1 MSTKAERRASYENR
15 VDQDGRLTGKH
26 IKTLLHLQ
34 DLHSENDLLKAR
46 IAELELQQ
54 AKAARCDLLE
64 REVEKLRSDLSK
76 CEELHQM
83 ANDAK
88 EKLHQMQKDCLMKI
102 DENCTALTE
111 KHKVEIMR
119 IVSEKLEAEN
129 SWVLEKQ
136 QLKEKNEGLLK
147 ENKILK
153 EQLECLERT
162 GSDAA
167 KLSSA
172 LQEAKVTIESLK
184 QNCEQLKEEKSI
196 LEKSVRDFSME
207 NESLSTELDSLKS
220 RIAVLEMQS
229 KLAKAS
235 KAEEQDQAMEIAN
248 LKELIQEL
256 EGKNNTL
263 TEEIDKLDKDNK
275 LLEFN
280 LQDSAQALKHMYKER
295 DLLKNRITGLLN
307 EIAALKSQTPEK
319 HTFVDFVHLKRDYNS
334 LKEEHEK
341 LLKRRSSKTNVL
353 PTLKATDTTLVTRAS
368 SGGTVRSAAAAAAAA
383 AGRVGSFS

>member
-1 MSTKAERRASYENR
+1 MGLSWANEHTTSFRFF
-15 VDQDGRLTGKH
+15 GL
-26 IKTLLHLQ
+26 ITLLLSLWKLQ
-34 DLHSENDLLKAR
+34 CSFKQSFETLVLRKKTSEFQVIFLEVSSPETNKYLVGGVVADFHVKYEDIMSLCEDQMLATRWIQLSLFNCKTSIHVSNYSIPIEFNINQSRYETRAQEWVVR
-46 IAELELQQ
+46 LIAEESLQNFFYNNHEF
-54 AKAARCDLLE
+54 DNL
-64 REVEKLRSDLSK
+64 
-76 CEELHQM
+76 
-83 ANDAK
+83 
-88 EKLHQMQKDCLMKI
+88 QKF
-102 DENCTALTE
+102 
-111 KHKVEIMR
+111 
-119 IVSEKLEAEN
+119 
-129 SWVLEKQ
+129 
-136 QLKEKNEGLLK
+136 
-147 ENKILK
+147 
-153 EQLECLERT
+153 
-162 GSDAA
+162 
-167 KLSSA
+167 SSA

-184 QNCEQLKEEKSI
+184 QNCEQLKEEKGI

-207 NESLSTELDSLKS
+207 NESLSTEVDSLKS

-235 KAEEQDQAMEIAN
+235 KAEEEDRAIEIAN

-256 EGKNNTL
+256 EDKNKTL

-307 EIAALKSQTPEK
+307 EIAALKSYTPDK

-341 LLKRRSSKTNVL
+341 LLKRRSSKTKVL

-368 SGGTVRSAAAAAAAA
+368 SGGTVRSTAAAA

>member
-76 CEELHQM
+76 CQELHQI

-88 EKLHQMQKDCLMKI
+88 EKLQQMQKDCLMKI
-102 DENCTALTE
+102 DENGTALTE
-111 KHKVEIMR
+111 KHKMEIMR

-136 QLKEKNEGLLK
+136 QLTERNEGLLK

-167 KLSSA
+167 KFSSA

-184 QNCEQLKEEKSI
+184 QNCEQLKEEKGI

-207 NESLSTELDSLKS
+207 NESLSTEVDSLKS

-235 KAEEQDQAMEIAN
+235 KAEEEDRAIEIAN

-256 EGKNNTL
+256 EDKNKTL

-307 EIAALKSQTPEK
+307 EIAALKSHTPDK

-341 LLKRRSSKTNVL
+341 LLKRRSSKTKVL

-368 SGGTVRSAAAAAAAA
+368 SGGTVRSTAAAA

>member
-1 MSTKAERRASYENR
+1 MGLSWAN
-15 VDQDGRLTGKH
+15 KH
-26 IKTLLHLQ
+26 TTSFRFFGLITLLLSLWKLQCSFKQSFETLVLRKKTSEFQVIFLEVSSPETNKHLVGGVVADFHVKYEDIMSLCEDQ
-34 DLHSENDLLKAR
+34 MLATRWIQLSLFNCKTSIHVSNYSIPIEFNINQSRYETRAQEWVVRL
-46 IAELELQQ
+46 IAEESLQNFFYNNHEF
-54 AKAARCDLLE
+54 DNL
-64 REVEKLRSDLSK
+64 
-76 CEELHQM
+76 
-83 ANDAK
+83 
-88 EKLHQMQKDCLMKI
+88 QKF
-102 DENCTALTE
+102 
-111 KHKVEIMR
+111 
-119 IVSEKLEAEN
+119 
-129 SWVLEKQ
+129 
-136 QLKEKNEGLLK
+136 
-147 ENKILK
+147 
-153 EQLECLERT
+153 
-162 GSDAA
+162 
-167 KLSSA
+167 SSA

-184 QNCEQLKEEKSI
+184 QNCEQLKEEKGI

-207 NESLSTELDSLKS
+207 NESLSTEVDSLKS

-235 KAEEQDQAMEIAN
+235 KAEEEDRAIEIAN

-256 EGKNNTL
+256 EDKNKTL

-307 EIAALKSQTPEK
+307 EIAALKSHTPDK

-341 LLKRRSSKTNVL
+341 LLKRRSSKTKVL

-368 SGGTVRSAAAAAAAA
+368 SGGTVRSTAAAA

>member
-76 CEELHQM
+76 CQELHQI

-88 EKLHQMQKDCLMKI
+88 EKLQQMQKDCLMKI

-111 KHKVEIMR
+111 KHKMEIMR

-136 QLKEKNEGLLK
+136 QLTERNEGLLK

-162 GSDAA
+162 GSNAA
-167 KLSSA
+167 KFSSA

-184 QNCEQLKEEKSI
+184 QNCEQLKEEKGI

-207 NESLSTELDSLKS
+207 NESLSTEVDSLKS

-235 KAEEQDQAMEIAN
+235 KAEEEDRAIEIAN

-256 EGKNNTL
+256 EDKNKTL

-307 EIAALKSQTPEK
+307 EIAALKSHTPDK

-341 LLKRRSSKTNVL
+341 LLKRRSSKTKVL

-368 SGGTVRSAAAAAAAA
+368 SGGTVRSTAAAA

>member
-1 MSTKAERRASYENR
+1 MGLSWANEHTTSFRFF
-15 VDQDGRLTGKH
+15 GL
-26 IKTLLHLQ
+26 ITLLLSLWKLQCSFKQSFETLVLRKKTSEFQVIFLEVSSPETNKHLVGGVVADFHVKYEDIMSLCEDQ
-34 DLHSENDLLKAR
+34 MLATRWIQLSLFNCKTSIHVSNYSIPIEFNINQSRYETRAQEWVVRL
-46 IAELELQQ
+46 IAEESLQNFFYNNHEF
-54 AKAARCDLLE
+54 DNL
-64 REVEKLRSDLSK
+64 
-76 CEELHQM
+76 
-83 ANDAK
+83 
-88 EKLHQMQKDCLMKI
+88 QKF
-102 DENCTALTE
+102 
-111 KHKVEIMR
+111 
-119 IVSEKLEAEN
+119 
-129 SWVLEKQ
+129 
-136 QLKEKNEGLLK
+136 
-147 ENKILK
+147 
-153 EQLECLERT
+153 
-162 GSDAA
+162 
-167 KLSSA
+167 SSA

-184 QNCEQLKEEKSI
+184 QNCEQLKEEKGI

-207 NESLSTELDSLKS
+207 NESLSTEVDSLKS

-235 KAEEQDQAMEIAN
+235 KAEEEDRAIEIAN

-256 EGKNNTL
+256 EDKNKTL

-307 EIAALKSQTPEK
+307 EIAALKSHTPDK

-341 LLKRRSSKTNVL
+341 LLKRRSSKTKVL
-353 PTLKATDTTLVTRAS
+353 PTLKATDTTLVTQAS
-368 SGGTVRSAAAAAAAA
+368 SGGTVRSTAAAA

>member
-1 MSTKAERRASYENR
+1 MGLSWANEHTTSFRFF
-15 VDQDGRLTGKH
+15 GL
-26 IKTLLHLQ
+26 ITLLLSLWKLQCSFKQSFETLVLRKKTSEFQVIFLEVSSPETNKHLVGGVVADFHVKYEDIMSLCEDQ
-34 DLHSENDLLKAR
+34 MLATRWIQLSLFNCKTSIHVSNYSIPIEFNINQSRYETRAQEWVVRL
-46 IAELELQQ
+46 IAEESLQNFFYNNHEF
-54 AKAARCDLLE
+54 DNL
-64 REVEKLRSDLSK
+64 
-76 CEELHQM
+76 
-83 ANDAK
+83 
-88 EKLHQMQKDCLMKI
+88 QKF
-102 DENCTALTE
+102 
-111 KHKVEIMR
+111 
-119 IVSEKLEAEN
+119 
-129 SWVLEKQ
+129 
-136 QLKEKNEGLLK
+136 
-147 ENKILK
+147 
-153 EQLECLERT
+153 
-162 GSDAA
+162 
-167 KLSSA
+167 SSA

-184 QNCEQLKEEKSI
+184 QNCEQLKEEKGI

-207 NESLSTELDSLKS
+207 NESLSTEVDSLKS

-235 KAEEQDQAMEIAN
+235 KAEEEDRAIEIAN

-256 EGKNNTL
+256 EDKNKTL

-307 EIAALKSQTPEK
+307 EIAALKSYTPDK

-341 LLKRRSSKTNVL
+341 LLKRRSSKTKVL

-368 SGGTVRSAAAAAAAA
+368 SGGTVRSTAAAA

>member
-1 MSTKAERRASYENR
+1 MGLSWANEHTTSFRFF
-15 VDQDGRLTGKH
+15 GL
-26 IKTLLHLQ
+26 ITLLLSLWKLQCSFKQSFETLVLRKKTSEFQVIFLEVSSPETNKHLVGGVVADFHVKYEGIMSLCEDQ
-34 DLHSENDLLKAR
+34 MLATRWIQLSLFNCKTSSYIDVSNYSIPIEFNINQSRYETRAQEWVVRL
-46 IAELELQQ
+46 IAEESLQNFFYNNHEF
-54 AKAARCDLLE
+54 DNL
-64 REVEKLRSDLSK
+64 
-76 CEELHQM
+76 
-83 ANDAK
+83 
-88 EKLHQMQKDCLMKI
+88 QKF
-102 DENCTALTE
+102 
-111 KHKVEIMR
+111 
-119 IVSEKLEAEN
+119 
-129 SWVLEKQ
+129 
-136 QLKEKNEGLLK
+136 
-147 ENKILK
+147 
-153 EQLECLERT
+153 
-162 GSDAA
+162 
-167 KLSSA
+167 SSA

-184 QNCEQLKEEKSI
+184 QNCEQLKEEKGI

-207 NESLSTELDSLKS
+207 NESLSTEVDSLKS

-235 KAEEQDQAMEIAN
+235 KAEEEDRAIEIAN

-256 EGKNNTL
+256 EDKNKTL

-307 EIAALKSQTPEK
+307 EIAALKSHTPDK

-341 LLKRRSSKTNVL
+341 LLKRRSSKTKVL

-368 SGGTVRSAAAAAAAA
+368 SGGTVRSTAAAAA

>member
-1 MSTKAERRASYENR
+1 MGLSWANEHTTSFRFF
-15 VDQDGRLTGKH
+15 GL
-26 IKTLLHLQ
+26 ITLLLSLWKLQCSFKQSFETLVLRRKKTSEFQVIFLEVSSPETNKHLVGGVVADFHVKYEDIMSLCEDQ
-34 DLHSENDLLKAR
+34 MLATRWIQLSLFNCKTSIHVSNYSIPIEFNINQSRYETRAQEWVVRL
-46 IAELELQQ
+46 IAEESLQNFFYNNHEF
-54 AKAARCDLLE
+54 DNL
-64 REVEKLRSDLSK
+64 
-76 CEELHQM
+76 
-83 ANDAK
+83 
-88 EKLHQMQKDCLMKI
+88 QKF
-102 DENCTALTE
+102 
-111 KHKVEIMR
+111 
-119 IVSEKLEAEN
+119 
-129 SWVLEKQ
+129 
-136 QLKEKNEGLLK
+136 
-147 ENKILK
+147 
-153 EQLECLERT
+153 
-162 GSDAA
+162 
-167 KLSSA
+167 SSA

-184 QNCEQLKEEKSI
+184 QNCEQLKEEKGI

-207 NESLSTELDSLKS
+207 NESLSTEVESLKS

-235 KAEEQDQAMEIAN
+235 KAEEEDRAIEIAN

-256 EGKNNTL
+256 EDKNKTL

-307 EIAALKSQTPEK
+307 EIAALKSHTPDK

-341 LLKRRSSKTNVL
+341 LLKRRSSKTKVL

-368 SGGTVRSAAAAAAAA
+368 SGGTVRSTAAAA

>member
-1 MSTKAERRASYENR
+1 MIFLEVSSPETNKHLVGGVVADFHVKYEDIMSLCEDQMLATRWIQLSLFNCKTSIHVSNYSIPIEFNFNQSRYETRAQEW
-15 VDQDGRLTGKH
+15 VVRL
-26 IKTLLHLQ
+26 
-34 DLHSENDLLKAR
+34 
-46 IAELELQQ
+46 IAEESLQNFFYNNHEF
-54 AKAARCDLLE
+54 DNL
-64 REVEKLRSDLSK
+64 
-76 CEELHQM
+76 
-83 ANDAK
+83 
-88 EKLHQMQKDCLMKI
+88 QKF
-102 DENCTALTE
+102 
-111 KHKVEIMR
+111 
-119 IVSEKLEAEN
+119 
-129 SWVLEKQ
+129 
-136 QLKEKNEGLLK
+136 
-147 ENKILK
+147 
-153 EQLECLERT
+153 
-162 GSDAA
+162 
-167 KLSSA
+167 SSA

-184 QNCEQLKEEKSI
+184 QNCEQLKEEKGI

-207 NESLSTELDSLKS
+207 NESLLTEVDSLKS

-235 KAEEQDQAMEIAN
+235 KAEEEDRAIEIAN

-256 EGKNNTL
+256 EDKNKTL

-307 EIAALKSQTPEK
+307 EIAALKSYTPDK

-341 LLKRRSSKTNVL
+341 LLKRRSSKTKVL

-368 SGGTVRSAAAAAAAA
+368 SGGTVRSTAAAAA

>member
-76 CEELHQM
+76 CQELHQI

-88 EKLHQMQKDCLMKI
+88 EKLQQMQKDCLMKI

-111 KHKVEIMR
+111 KHKMEIMR

-136 QLKEKNEGLLK
+136 QLTERNEGLLK

-167 KLSSA
+167 KFSSA

-184 QNCEQLKEEKSI
+184 QNCEQLKEEKGI

-207 NESLSTELDSLKS
+207 NESLSTEVDSLKS

-235 KAEEQDQAMEIAN
+235 KAEEEDRAIEIAN

-256 EGKNNTL
+256 EDKNKTL

-307 EIAALKSQTPEK
+307 EIAALKSHTPDK

-341 LLKRRSSKTNVL
+341 LLKRRSSKTKVL

-368 SGGTVRSAAAAAAAA
+368 SGGTVRSTAAAA

>member
-1 MSTKAERRASYENR
+1 MIFLEVSSPETNKHLVGGVVADFHVKYEGIMSLCEDQMLATRWIQLSLFNCKTSSYIDVSNYSIPIEFNFNQSRYETRAQEW
-15 VDQDGRLTGKH
+15 VVRL
-26 IKTLLHLQ
+26 
-34 DLHSENDLLKAR
+34 
-46 IAELELQQ
+46 IAEESLQNFFYNNHEF
-54 AKAARCDLLE
+54 DNL
-64 REVEKLRSDLSK
+64 
-76 CEELHQM
+76 
-83 ANDAK
+83 
-88 EKLHQMQKDCLMKI
+88 QKF
-102 DENCTALTE
+102 
-111 KHKVEIMR
+111 
-119 IVSEKLEAEN
+119 
-129 SWVLEKQ
+129 
-136 QLKEKNEGLLK
+136 
-147 ENKILK
+147 
-153 EQLECLERT
+153 
-162 GSDAA
+162 
-167 KLSSA
+167 SSA

-184 QNCEQLKEEKSI
+184 QNCEQLKEEKGI

-207 NESLSTELDSLKS
+207 NESLLTEVDSLKS

-235 KAEEQDQAMEIAN
+235 KAEEEDRAIEIAN

-256 EGKNNTL
+256 EDKNKTL

-307 EIAALKSQTPEK
+307 EIAALKSHTPDK

-341 LLKRRSSKTNVL
+341 LLKRRSSKTKVL

-368 SGGTVRSAAAAAAAA
+368 SGGTVRSTAAAAA

>member
-1 MSTKAERRASYENR
+1 MGLSWANEHTTSFRFF
-15 VDQDGRLTGKH
+15 GL
-26 IKTLLHLQ
+26 ITLLLSLWKLQCSFKQSFETLVLRKKTSEFQVIFLEVSSPETNKHLVGGVVADFHVKYEDIMSLCEDQ
-34 DLHSENDLLKAR
+34 MLATRWIQLSLFNCKTSIHVSNYSIPIEFNINQSRYETRAQEWVVRL
-46 IAELELQQ
+46 IAEESLQNFFYNNHEF
-54 AKAARCDLLE
+54 DNL
-64 REVEKLRSDLSK
+64 
-76 CEELHQM
+76 
-83 ANDAK
+83 
-88 EKLHQMQKDCLMKI
+88 QKF
-102 DENCTALTE
+102 
-111 KHKVEIMR
+111 
-119 IVSEKLEAEN
+119 
-129 SWVLEKQ
+129 
-136 QLKEKNEGLLK
+136 
-147 ENKILK
+147 
-153 EQLECLERT
+153 
-162 GSDAA
+162 
-167 KLSSA
+167 SSA

-184 QNCEQLKEEKSI
+184 QNCEQLKEEKGI

-207 NESLSTELDSLKS
+207 NESLSTEVDSLKS

-235 KAEEQDQAMEIAN
+235 KAEEEDRAIEIAN

-256 EGKNNTL
+256 EDKNKTL

-307 EIAALKSQTPEK
+307 EIAALKSYTPDK

-341 LLKRRSSKTNVL
+341 LLKRRSSKTKVL

-368 SGGTVRSAAAAAAAA
+368 SGGTVRSTAAAAA

>member
-1 MSTKAERRASYENR
+1 MIFLEVSSPETNKHLVGGVVADFHVKYEDIMSLCEDQMLATRWIQLSLFNCKTSSYIDVSNYSIPIEFNFNQSRYETRAQEW
-15 VDQDGRLTGKH
+15 VVRL
-26 IKTLLHLQ
+26 
-34 DLHSENDLLKAR
+34 
-46 IAELELQQ
+46 IAEESLQNFFYNNHEF
-54 AKAARCDLLE
+54 DNL
-64 REVEKLRSDLSK
+64 
-76 CEELHQM
+76 
-83 ANDAK
+83 
-88 EKLHQMQKDCLMKI
+88 QKF
-102 DENCTALTE
+102 
-111 KHKVEIMR
+111 
-119 IVSEKLEAEN
+119 
-129 SWVLEKQ
+129 
-136 QLKEKNEGLLK
+136 
-147 ENKILK
+147 
-153 EQLECLERT
+153 
-162 GSDAA
+162 
-167 KLSSA
+167 SSA

-184 QNCEQLKEEKSI
+184 QNCEQLKEEKGI

-207 NESLSTELDSLKS
+207 NESLLTEVDSLKS

-235 KAEEQDQAMEIAN
+235 KAEEEDRAIEIAN

-256 EGKNNTL
+256 EDKNKTL

-307 EIAALKSQTPEK
+307 EIAALKSHTPDK

-341 LLKRRSSKTNVL
+341 LLKRRSSKTKVL

-368 SGGTVRSAAAAAAAA
+368 SGGTVRSTAAAAA

>member
-1 MSTKAERRASYENR
+1 MGLSWANEHTTSFRFF
-15 VDQDGRLTGKH
+15 GL
-26 IKTLLHLQ
+26 ITLLLSLWKLQCSFKQSFETLVLRKKTSEFQVIFLEVSSPETNKHLVGGVVADFHVKYEDIMSLCEDQ
-34 DLHSENDLLKAR
+34 MLATRWIQLSLFNCKTSIHVSNYSIPIEFNINQSRYETRAQEWVVRL
-46 IAELELQQ
+46 IAEESLQNFFYNNHEF
-54 AKAARCDLLE
+54 DNL
-64 REVEKLRSDLSK
+64 
-76 CEELHQM
+76 
-83 ANDAK
+83 
-88 EKLHQMQKDCLMKI
+88 QKF
-102 DENCTALTE
+102 
-111 KHKVEIMR
+111 
-119 IVSEKLEAEN
+119 
-129 SWVLEKQ
+129 
-136 QLKEKNEGLLK
+136 
-147 ENKILK
+147 
-153 EQLECLERT
+153 
-162 GSDAA
+162 
-167 KLSSA
+167 SSA

-184 QNCEQLKEEKSI
+184 QNCEQLKEEKGI

-207 NESLSTELDSLKS
+207 NESLSTEVDSLKS

-235 KAEEQDQAMEIAN
+235 KAEEEDRAIEIAN

-256 EGKNNTL
+256 EDKNKTL

-307 EIAALKSQTPEK
+307 EIAALKSHTPDK

-341 LLKRRSSKTNVL
+341 LLKRRSSKTKVL

-368 SGGTVRSAAAAAAAA
+368 SGGTVRSTAAAA

>member
-1 MSTKAERRASYENR
+1 MGLSWANEHTTSFRFF
-15 VDQDGRLTGKH
+15 GL
-26 IKTLLHLQ
+26 ITLLLSLWKLQCSFKQSFETLVLRRKKTSEFQVIFLEVSSPETNKHLVGGVVADFHVKYEDIMSLCEDQ
-34 DLHSENDLLKAR
+34 MLATRWIQLSLFNCKTSSYIRVSNYSIPIKFNINQSRYETRAQEWVVRL
-46 IAELELQQ
+46 IAEESLQNFFYNNH
-54 AKAARCDLLE
+54 AFD
-64 REVEKLRSDLSK
+64 
-76 CEELHQM
+76 
-83 ANDAK
+83 
-88 EKLHQMQKDCLMKI
+88 
-102 DENCTALTE
+102 
-111 KHKVEIMR
+111 
-119 IVSEKLEAEN
+119 
-129 SWVLEKQ
+129 
-136 QLKEKNEGLLK
+136 
-147 ENKILK
+147 IL
-153 EQLECLERT
+153 QT
-162 GSDAA
+162 
-167 KLSSA
+167 LSSA
-172 LQEAKVTIESLK
+172 LQEGKVTIESLK
-184 QNCEQLKEEKSI
+184 QNCEQLKEEKGI

-207 NESLSTELDSLKS
+207 NESLSTEVESLKS

-235 KAEEQDQAMEIAN
+235 KAEEEDRAIEIAN

-256 EGKNNTL
+256 EDKNKTL

-307 EIAALKSQTPEK
+307 EIAALKSHTPDK

-341 LLKRRSSKTNVL
+341 LLKRRSSKTKVL

-368 SGGTVRSAAAAAAAA
+368 SGGTVRSTAAAAA

>member
-1 MSTKAERRASYENR
+1 MGLSWANEHTTSFRFF
-15 VDQDGRLTGKH
+15 GL
-26 IKTLLHLQ
+26 ITLLLSLWKLQCSFKQSFEILVLRKKTSEFQVIFLEVSSPETNKHLVGGVVADFHVKYEDIMSLCEDQ
-34 DLHSENDLLKAR
+34 MLATRWIQLSLFNCKTSIHVSNYSIPIEFNINQSRYETRAQEWVVRL
-46 IAELELQQ
+46 IAEESLQNFFYNNHEF
-54 AKAARCDLLE
+54 DNL
-64 REVEKLRSDLSK
+64 
-76 CEELHQM
+76 
-83 ANDAK
+83 
-88 EKLHQMQKDCLMKI
+88 QKF
-102 DENCTALTE
+102 
-111 KHKVEIMR
+111 
-119 IVSEKLEAEN
+119 
-129 SWVLEKQ
+129 
-136 QLKEKNEGLLK
+136 
-147 ENKILK
+147 
-153 EQLECLERT
+153 
-162 GSDAA
+162 
-167 KLSSA
+167 SSA

-184 QNCEQLKEEKSI
+184 QNCEQLKEEKGI

-207 NESLSTELDSLKS
+207 NESLSTEVDSLKS

-235 KAEEQDQAMEIAN
+235 KAEEEDRAIEIAN

-256 EGKNNTL
+256 EDKNKTL

-307 EIAALKSQTPEK
+307 EIAALKSHTPDK

-341 LLKRRSSKTNVL
+341 LLKRRSSKTKVL

-368 SGGTVRSAAAAAAAA
+368 SGGTVRSTAAAAA

>member
-1 MSTKAERRASYENR
+1 MGLSWANEHTTSFRFF
-15 VDQDGRLTGKH
+15 GL
-26 IKTLLHLQ
+26 ITLLLSLWKLQCSFKQSFETLVLRKKTSEFQVIFLEVSSPETNKHLVGGVVADFHVKYEDIMSLCEDQ
-34 DLHSENDLLKAR
+34 MLATRWIQLSLFNCKTSIHVSNYSIPIEFNINQSRYETRAQEWVVRL
-46 IAELELQQ
+46 IAEESLQNFFYNNHEF
-54 AKAARCDLLE
+54 DNL
-64 REVEKLRSDLSK
+64 
-76 CEELHQM
+76 
-83 ANDAK
+83 
-88 EKLHQMQKDCLMKI
+88 QKF
-102 DENCTALTE
+102 
-111 KHKVEIMR
+111 
-119 IVSEKLEAEN
+119 
-129 SWVLEKQ
+129 
-136 QLKEKNEGLLK
+136 
-147 ENKILK
+147 
-153 EQLECLERT
+153 
-162 GSDAA
+162 
-167 KLSSA
+167 SSA

-184 QNCEQLKEEKSI
+184 QNCEQLKEEKGI

-207 NESLSTELDSLKS
+207 NESLSTEVDSLKS

-235 KAEEQDQAMEIAN
+235 KAEEEDRAIEIAN

-256 EGKNNTL
+256 EDKNKTL

-307 EIAALKSQTPEK
+307 EIAALKSHTPDK

-341 LLKRRSSKTNVL
+341 LLKRRSSKTKVL

-368 SGGTVRSAAAAAAAA
+368 SGGTVRSTAAAAA
-383 AGRVGSFS
+383 AGRVGSFSYSVL

>member
-1 MSTKAERRASYENR
+1 MGLSWANEHTTSFRFF
-15 VDQDGRLTGKH
+15 GL
-26 IKTLLHLQ
+26 ITLLLSLWKLQCSFKQSFEILVLRKKTSEFQVIFLEVSSPETNKHLVGGVVADFHVKYEDIMSLCEDQ
-34 DLHSENDLLKAR
+34 MLATRWIQLSLFNCKTSIHVSNYSIPIEFNINQSRYETRAQEWVVRL
-46 IAELELQQ
+46 IAEESLQNFFYNNHEF
-54 AKAARCDLLE
+54 DNL
-64 REVEKLRSDLSK
+64 
-76 CEELHQM
+76 
-83 ANDAK
+83 
-88 EKLHQMQKDCLMKI
+88 QKF
-102 DENCTALTE
+102 
-111 KHKVEIMR
+111 
-119 IVSEKLEAEN
+119 
-129 SWVLEKQ
+129 
-136 QLKEKNEGLLK
+136 
-147 ENKILK
+147 
-153 EQLECLERT
+153 
-162 GSDAA
+162 
-167 KLSSA
+167 SSA

-184 QNCEQLKEEKSI
+184 QNCEQLKEEKGI

-207 NESLSTELDSLKS
+207 NESLSTEVDSLKS

-235 KAEEQDQAMEIAN
+235 KAEEEDRAIEIAN

-256 EGKNNTL
+256 EDKNKTL

-307 EIAALKSQTPEK
+307 EIAALKSHTPDK

-341 LLKRRSSKTNVL
+341 LLKRRSSKTKVL

-368 SGGTVRSAAAAAAAA
+368 SGGTVRSTAAAA

>member
-1 MSTKAERRASYENR
+1 MGLSWANEHTTSFRFF
-15 VDQDGRLTGKH
+15 GL
-26 IKTLLHLQ
+26 ITLLLSLWKLQCSFKQSFETLVLRKKTSEFQVIFLEVSSPETNKHLVGGVVADFHVKYEDIMSLCEDQ
-34 DLHSENDLLKAR
+34 MLATRWIQLSLFNCKTSSYIDVSNYSIPIEFNFNQSRYETRAQEWVVRL
-46 IAELELQQ
+46 IAEESLQNFFYNNHEF
-54 AKAARCDLLE
+54 DNL
-64 REVEKLRSDLSK
+64 
-76 CEELHQM
+76 
-83 ANDAK
+83 
-88 EKLHQMQKDCLMKI
+88 QKF
-102 DENCTALTE
+102 
-111 KHKVEIMR
+111 
-119 IVSEKLEAEN
+119 
-129 SWVLEKQ
+129 
-136 QLKEKNEGLLK
+136 
-147 ENKILK
+147 
-153 EQLECLERT
+153 
-162 GSDAA
+162 
-167 KLSSA
+167 SSA

-184 QNCEQLKEEKSI
+184 QNCEQLKEEKGI

-207 NESLSTELDSLKS
+207 NESLLTEVDSLKS

-235 KAEEQDQAMEIAN
+235 KAEEEDRAIEIAN

-256 EGKNNTL
+256 EDKNKTL

-307 EIAALKSQTPEK
+307 EIAALKSYTPDK

-341 LLKRRSSKTNVL
+341 LLKRRSSKTKVL

-368 SGGTVRSAAAAAAAA
+368 SGGTVRSTAAAAA

>member
-1 MSTKAERRASYENR
+1 MGLSWANEHTTSFRFF
-15 VDQDGRLTGKH
+15 GL
-26 IKTLLHLQ
+26 ITLLLSLWKLQCSFKQSFETLVLRKKTSEFQVIFLEVSSPETNKHLVGGVVADFHVKYEDIMSLCEDQ
-34 DLHSENDLLKAR
+34 MLATRWIQLSLFNCKTSIHVSNYSIPIEFNINQSRYETRAQEWVVRL
-46 IAELELQQ
+46 IAEESLQNFFYNNH
-54 AKAARCDLLE
+54 AFD
-64 REVEKLRSDLSK
+64 
-76 CEELHQM
+76 
-83 ANDAK
+83 
-88 EKLHQMQKDCLMKI
+88 
-102 DENCTALTE
+102 
-111 KHKVEIMR
+111 
-119 IVSEKLEAEN
+119 
-129 SWVLEKQ
+129 
-136 QLKEKNEGLLK
+136 
-147 ENKILK
+147 IL
-153 EQLECLERT
+153 QT
-162 GSDAA
+162 
-167 KLSSA
+167 LSSA
-172 LQEAKVTIESLK
+172 LQEGKVTIESLK
-184 QNCEQLKEEKSI
+184 QNCEQLKEEKGI

-207 NESLSTELDSLKS
+207 NESLSTEVDSLKS

-235 KAEEQDQAMEIAN
+235 KAEEEDRAIEIAN

-256 EGKNNTL
+256 EDKNKTL

-307 EIAALKSQTPEK
+307 EIAALKSHTPDK

-341 LLKRRSSKTNVL
+341 LLKRRSSKTKVL

-368 SGGTVRSAAAAAAAA
+368 SGGTVRSTAAAAA